1 MAMRAIKEFFDN
13 FSPQHIFLV
22 ITHADLSV
30 PDDKTL
36 NDKIAS
42 ISKWGG
48 FEIKRENVILFN
60 NTSESLQPLLD
71 KITRGNMTFT

>member
-42 ISKWGG
+42 LSKWGG
-48 FEIKRENVILFN
+48 FEIKRENVILFD
-60 NTSESLQPLLD
+60 NTSESLQPLSN

>member
-1 MAMRAIKEFFDN
+1 MRAIKEFFDN

-42 ISKWGG
+42 LSKWGG
-48 FEIKRENVILFN
+48 FEIKRENVILFD
-60 NTSESLQPLLD
+60 NTSESLQPLSN